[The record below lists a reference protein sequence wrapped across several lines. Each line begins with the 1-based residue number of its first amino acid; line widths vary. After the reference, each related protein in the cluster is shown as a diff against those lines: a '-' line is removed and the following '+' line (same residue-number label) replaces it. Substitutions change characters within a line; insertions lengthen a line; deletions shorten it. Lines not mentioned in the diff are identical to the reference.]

1 MAQDIYAPLHGMTVA
16 IDKLSGTFR
25 SCMTCSG
32 KIAKIDT
39 TPVGMHH
46 GRLIC
51 CGCGAH
57 TAYLGREHLAALLAA
72 HNGADNGEAA

>member
-1 MAQDIYAPLHGMTVA
+1 MPDIYTPLNGKTVA

-25 SCMTCSG
+25 SCMACTG
-32 KIAKIDT
+32 TVAKIDT
-39 TPVGMHH
+39 QPVGMHC

-51 CGCGAH
+51 TECGAH

-72 HNGADNGEAA
+72 HRADNGEAA